1 MKGLITYYSKADD
14 KGSIQAEDGK
24 IYSFCAKDC
33 EGDFVSNDIKEPVEA
48 SFELSKDEN
57 DNNGYTISHVVA
69 KSIDPETKV
78 FYDVPSRVGISFSKP
93 DDYEVIIESQ
103 YPITRIGRNSNLTK
117 KAVIDECTHIGGNAV
132 LDYKEKKILKN
143 SIGFSY
149 YVYEGTGYPSVIGK
163 RNDNGRYS
171 KTDLKNLLDMTASQK
186 LYQGEVNSKIGFKIL
201 KIIGAILFV
210 IFTIGFFLS
219 K

>member
-1 MKGLITYYSKADD
+1 MKGIITYYSKQED
-14 KGSIQAEDGK
+14 KGSIQSEDGK
-24 IYSFCAKDC
+24 IYSFTSKDS
-33 EGDFVSNDIKEPVEA
+33 EGDFTLSDIKEPVEA
-48 SFELSKDEN
+48 TFEVSKEADT
-57 DNNGYTISHVVA
+57 YQLSHVTA
-69 KSIDPETKV
+69 KRIDPESKV

-93 DDYEVIIESQ
+93 DDYEVIVESE
-103 YPITRIGRNSNLTK
+103 YPITKIGRNSNLTK
-117 KAVIDECTHIGGNAV
+117 KAVIDECTRIGGNAV

-143 SIGFSY
+143 SIGFSF
-149 YVYEGTGYPSVIGK
+149 YVYEGTGHPSVIAK
-163 RNDNGRYS
+163 RNDKGRYS
-171 KTDLKNLLDMTASQK
+171 KSDLKNLLDNAEAKK